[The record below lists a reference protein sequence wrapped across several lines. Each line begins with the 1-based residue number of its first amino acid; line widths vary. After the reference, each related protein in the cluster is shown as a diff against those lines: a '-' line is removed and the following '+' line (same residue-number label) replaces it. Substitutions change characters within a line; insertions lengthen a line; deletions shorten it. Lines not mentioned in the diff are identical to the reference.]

1 MLNIQF
7 STLTDSNF
15 GYSLE
20 LGRMKKISV
29 TLIVIFAG
37 QVFSQTD
44 WEKWGKAEVSYKMED
59 PYAERNYSF
68 DGNAGEVMMKT
79 FVNGYWFFI
88 SEVDGDNCPF
98 QPSCSSFFIQSV
110 KETNIF
116 QGILMFSDRFTRDI
130 NFYKRNE
137 HYPHAKNGRY
147 FDPPLLYSMNK
158 KKIADFFPA
167 N

>member
-1 MLNIQF
+1 MEFWNNGMTIRISIITFIMF
-7 STLTDSNF
+7 SIRLF
-15 GYSLE
+15 P
-20 LGRMKKISV
+20 
-29 TLIVIFAG
+29 
-37 QVFSQTD
+37 QTD
-44 WEKWGKAEVSYKMED
+44 WEKWSKAD
-59 PYAERNYSF
+59 IPYEIQAPYTEREYSF
-68 DGNAGEVMMKT
+68 DGNPGEFMLKT
-79 FVNGYWFFI
+79 FVNGYWFFV

-137 HYPHAKNGRY
+137 HYPHVKNGRY
-147 FDPPLLYSMNK
+147 FDPPSLYSMNK
-158 KKIADFFPA
+158 KKITDFFPA